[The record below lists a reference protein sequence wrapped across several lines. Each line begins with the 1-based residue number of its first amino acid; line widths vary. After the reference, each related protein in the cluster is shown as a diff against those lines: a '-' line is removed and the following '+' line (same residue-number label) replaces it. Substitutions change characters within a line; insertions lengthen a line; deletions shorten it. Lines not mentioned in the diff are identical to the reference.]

1 MSTIKTLAVSRI
13 KYNKSRTILTA
24 IAMILTTTLL
34 MGIGT
39 CAVGLFDITKQQASS
54 ENNIH
59 ASFSEL
65 NAEQVNKLKNHMDVE
80 SLEILEVFAA
90 VEYEKMNGFL
100 NYGAQLKGSIYHR
113 LGNLTEGHE
122 AAAVDEICGPPA
134 FFERMGVEPVIGN
147 TIEISFRPHGEGL
160 AETREFTICGLVTQV
175 DLSGID
181 ISDSRIAYSATISEA
196 LAEEYLEPEERTY
209 MAYIR
214 VLGEDELGYDE
225 IQEKINQVAEDIGYD
240 TERVSFNKPYLYT
253 MTDPGTE
260 MMQIAGGI
268 ALLVIFFA
276 GLVIYSIYYV
286 SVITDIQEI
295 GRLKALG
302 ASDRQVKKVLLT
314 EGMRLAV
321 FAVPVGL
328 LFGYLIPYLAMPVV
342 IKLIGGQ
349 SFRELGIGKVHM
361 FSLPILL
368 LVVVAVLV
376 IIYLSLRKPMK
387 MAAKISPI
395 EALRYQESSGK
406 GKFRKGSKNVS
417 LFRLSAA
424 NLLRNKKRTIVT
436 IVTMGLSCVL
446 FMSLAGVLSSA
457 CAEDMA
463 RMIIRT
469 GDFQLGLDYER
480 NDKEYPER
488 NLDSLQQKNFFNK
501 EFLQEI
507 RNLDGV
513 KEIVYDD
520 AVLIDSDFP
529 SVLFA
534 DSRRITLTWFD
545 REGAE
550 EYRKILRQGEI
561 GYDAMTA
568 ENGALFTSDYF
579 MDEYELAIGDEI
591 PLTIHDGNRELALTV
606 TLAASVDTGDNQLC
620 ITKEVWD
627 ALEMQFDTKTDLYIS
642 VEPDKYDSIKPVLQQ
657 IAEEGEY
664 FRLYSIDEEMEIGRQ
679 SVLLIKYPMYL
690 VMIMIA
696 VISFMNLIN
705 TMITSIAVRKKELG
719 ILQAIGLSDKQLTK
733 MLAGEGMVYTAGTLL
748 ASVSVGNILGYLLF
762 GWAKENHFMN
772 LSAYHYP
779 LVETILL
786 AAVLILGQ
794 LGITLIISK
803 RDRKE
808 SLIDRIRS
816 GEQ

>member
-34 MGIGT
+34 MGVGI
-39 CAVGLFDITKQQASS
+39 CAVGLFDMTKQQASS

-59 ASFSEL
+59 ASLSEL
-65 NAEQVNKLKNHMDVE
+65 SAEQVNKLKNHMDVE
-80 SLEILEVFAA
+80 SLEISEVFAT

-100 NYGAQLKGSIYHR
+100 NYGAQLKGGIYHR

-147 TIEISFRPHGEGL
+147 KIEISFRPHGEGL

-175 DLSGID
+175 DMSGMD
-181 ISDSRIAYSATISEA
+181 ISDSRIAYSASISDA
-196 LAEEYLEPEERTY
+196 LATEYLEPGERAY
-209 MAYIR
+209 AAYIR

-225 IQEKINQVAEDIGYD
+225 IQEKINKVAEDICYD
-240 TERVSFNKPYLYT
+240 TEKVSLNKPYLYT

-302 ASDRQVKKVLLT
+302 ASDRQVKKVLLA

-321 FAVPVGL
+321 FAIPFGL
-328 LFGYLIPYLAMPVV
+328 LFGYLIPYLAMPAV
-342 IKLIGGQ
+342 IKLISGQ

-376 IIYLSLRKPMK
+376 VIYLSLRKPMK

-406 GKFRKGSKNVS
+406 GKFRKGSKSVS

-436 IVTMGLSCVL
+436 IVTMGLSCAL

-457 CAEDMA
+457 RAEDMA
-463 RMIIRT
+463 RMIIRM

-488 NLDSLQQKNFFNK
+488 NLDSLQQRNFFNE

-507 RNLDGV
+507 RSLDGV
-513 KEIVYDD
+513 KEIAFGE
-520 AVLIDSDFP
+520 AVLIDSDYP
-529 SVLFA
+529 SALFE
-534 DSRRITLTWFD
+534 DSHRITLTWFD

-550 EYRKILRQGEI
+550 EYRKILKQGEI
-561 GYDAMTA
+561 DYAAMTA

-591 PLTIHDGNRELALTV
+591 PLTIHDGNRELSLTV

-642 VEPDKYDSIKPVLQQ
+642 VEPDKYESIKPVLQQ
-657 IAEEGEY
+657 IADEGEY
-664 FRLYSIDEEMEIGRQ
+664 FSLYSIDEEIEIGRQ

-690 VMIMIA
+690 VLIMIA

-748 ASVSVGNILGYLLF
+748 ASVSIGNILGYLLF

-794 LGITLIISK
+794 LGITLFISK
-803 RDRKE
+803 RVRKE

-816 GEQ
+816 GE